1 MSKYTLNGSKKKAV
15 KKSGF
20 RARNSS
26 KSGRKILK
34 KRRIKKKIETKLKQH
49 KLKKCIF

>member
-1 MSKYTLNGSKKKAV
+1 MSKYTLNGSKKKAI

-34 KRRIKKKIETKLKQH
+34 KRR
-49 KLKKCIF
+49 LKKRLKLTVN